1 MRERR
6 AKGGSDTPTGRHATT
21 GSCSQVW
28 TRAAETHRHATSTQL
43 RLHLLPTYYK
53 LGAGSTKGSLG
64 APSRRRVRRVW
75 GSMACKAAVRMMQ
88 QRSGRRV
95 NASSIKQ
102 RRLIKVE
109 NWLSFF
115 FSIRLCFHSI
125 WAGRVEM
132 VPNICNV
139 WEKLQ
144 PICNETFY
152 DFFFN
157 RCDLTERMCKL
168 EGGNV
173 CRLWLQQQ
181 HKRQRR

>member
-75 GSMACKAAVRMMQ
+75 GSMACKAAVRMML

-115 FSIRLCFHSI
+115 FFTPS
-125 WAGRVEM
+125 GRDEWKWSQISAPFGKNYSQFAM
-132 VPNICNV
+132 
-139 WEKLQ
+139 KLST
-144 PICNETFY
+144 ISFLTDAISLSECANLKAETFV
-152 DFFFN
+152 DCGCN
-157 RCDLTERMCKL
+157 NNTNDSGAETC
-168 EGGNV
+168 
-173 CRLWLQQQ
+173 
-181 HKRQRR
+181 